1 MRDHIGM
8 HTIVDDVGHNH
19 WYTNNFNVLCPFSF
33 PTLLKMKH
41 TYSSSVGAQFSVV
54 TIQRSIWSGSFDLK
68 SVIKIVLLYKN
79 VC

>member
-1 MRDHIGM
+1 MRDHIAM

-41 TYSSSVGAQFSVV
+41 KYSSSVGAGFPAV
-54 TIQRSIWSGSFDLK
+54 TIQRSNWSGSFDLE
-68 SVIKIVLLYKN
+68 SVIEIVLLYKI